1 MYVGCEKGV
10 NGWNCG
16 PNVSAT
22 QSVSVLTEMAVREEN
37 FSFSWLIGNLLT
49 FDGNEGSAIASYG
62 N

>member
-1 MYVGCEKGV
+1 
-10 NGWNCG
+10 
-16 PNVSAT
+16 VSAT
-22 QSVSVLTEMAVREEN
+22 QSISVLTEMAVREEN